1 MVIHSNY
8 DSFIC
13 VISMFRNRDRIIFVF
28 LGAFGIDFVVA
39 LVRVVVLMRFL
50 LGVLNMMRVNGAMRR

>member
-13 VISMFRNRDRIIFVF
+13 VISMFLNRDRIFFVF